1 MDNFIHYVY
10 IDWEEIPEDS
20 YLRDIAAFQNVEKL
34 SFQKPV
40 TFFVGENGS
49 GKSTL
54 LEAIAISWGFNAEGG
69 TKNYA
74 FSTFDSHS
82 DLNNYIRL

>member
-1 MDNFIHYVY
+1 MDNFIQYVH

-20 YLRDIAAFQNVEKL
+20 HLRDIAAFQNVEKL

-49 GKSTL
+49 GDN
-54 LEAIAISWGFNAEGG
+54 AIMMTA
-69 TKNYA
+69 
-74 FSTFDSHS
+74 
-82 DLNNYIRL
+82 R

>member
-10 IDWEEIPEDS
+10 IDWEEIPKDS

-49 GKSTL
+49 GDN
-54 LEAIAISWGFNAEGG
+54 AIMM
-69 TKNYA
+69 TVQ
-74 FSTFDSHS
+74 
-82 DLNNYIRL
+82 

>member
-34 SFQKPV
+34 SFQNPV
-40 TFFVGENGS
+40 IFFVG
-49 GKSTL
+49 
-54 LEAIAISWGFNAEGG
+54 
-69 TKNYA
+69 
-74 FSTFDSHS
+74 
-82 DLNNYIRL
+82 